1 MCGEEQQA
9 VRSPACRDADDA
21 EQVGTRP
28 SVNWEPPEGGGSQ
41 PKLNPASY
49 YESNS
54 SKLRHVVTAAATP
67 CGVLVRTSMYVHGH
81 LLRRGSEQK
90 RAVLDAEAPALYS
103 HRAGANVSM
112 RQRGSRVARGRAR
125 TVLSRLIAAVRA
137 WATAA
142 SANATLPI
150 ATRIEHHASQD
161 LVSEDPKL
169 GVRRGRQTKL
179 LSSIVAVDHWIFRF
193 LSWSHGGIFQGRQ
206 HLLASEAQTV
216 EPTSALEA
224 F

>member
-1 MCGEEQQA
+1 MSQNR
-9 VRSPACRDADDA
+9 RSSECD
-21 EQVGTRP
+21 T
-28 SVNWEPPEGGGSQ
+28 
-41 PKLNPASY
+41 
-49 YESNS
+49 
-54 SKLRHVVTAAATP
+54 TAAAIP
-67 CGVLVRTSMYVHGH
+67 CGVMARTTMYTGTSCGVEVSKSVQF
-81 LLRRGSEQK
+81 LMLRH
-90 RAVLDAEAPALYS
+90 LYS

-150 ATRIEHHASQD
+150 ATRIEHHVSQD

-169 GVRRGRQTKL
+169 GVRRGYKTKL

-193 LSWSHGGIFQGRQ
+193 LSWSHGGIFVGRQ

-216 EPTSALEA
+216 EPTSASEA